1 MLRLR
6 RLTLESLAVRVAF
19 VVLTMMPPLVGCGGS
34 SNGRLEVSG
43 MVTLDGTPLDQGSIA
58 FNDPNGKLPSSGAV
72 IANGAYSLPAA
83 KGLQPGS
90 YQVAIDSADPTGQTA
105 TPTQYSMAIPV
116 SRIPLKYNGETTLTA
131 DVTAD
136 GDNEFDFQLESA
148 R

>member
-1 MLRLR
+1 M
-6 RLTLESLAVRVAF
+6 T
-19 VVLTMMPPLVGCGGS
+19 TPLIGCGGS

-43 MVTLDGTPLDQGSIA
+43 MVTLDGRPLDQGSIE

-72 IANGAYSLPAA
+72 IANGAYNLPAA

-90 YQVAIDSADPTGQTA
+90 YKAAIDSADPTGQTA

-116 SRIPLKYNGETTLTA
+116 SRIPLKYNGETTLTV

>member
-1 MLRLR
+1 
-6 RLTLESLAVRVAF
+6 
-19 VVLTMMPPLVGCGGS
+19 
-34 SNGRLEVSG
+34 
-43 MVTLDGTPLDQGSIA
+43 
-58 FNDPNGKLPSSGAV
+58 
-72 IANGAYSLPAA
+72 LPAV

-90 YQVAIDSADPTGQTA
+90 YKVAIDSADPTGQTA